1 MAIKESDYSFCN
13 VVGRTDVGC
22 RRSVN
27 EDSIGKADTLNGLA
41 VVICD
46 GMGGNVG
53 GKVASETAVDAI
65 LIHLKEHHY
74 PNPKEAISNS
84 IMAANRAVL
93 KKAQLHPE
101 LTGMGCTCVL
111 LIVDKNGIVYV
122 GHIGDSRVYLIR
134 DNLANHLTKD
144 QSYVQMLVDEGS
156 ITPQEAEKHPR
167 NNEITNAVGMTN
179 MTPPVIRDSPLNPV
193 AGDCFLLCSDG
204 LNKVVAE
211 DEIVKIAGAHSL
223 STDRKAE
230 MLINAA
236 RSKGAPDNISVQLV
250 EFSVSPSEIILAK
263 QKKRWIILF
272 VSVVFLAFLIP
283 LTHILFRGVSDDGRD
298 EENGRE
304 VVSQPVVAEKKG
316 TVENNGKFEVPS
328 HEESKSGIDS
338 YIDGDVK
345 FSKDKTDEKESDL
358 QEENYIENNSQKAD
372 SCFTISPPETSQ
384 EVSSEKFRGEIKKF
398 HAQEDTLPI
407 SPPKA
412 YNKAIK
418 NSKYTVACCNRSDYH
433 NKNIAIS
440 EDGAGGLIIIKINIE
455 KRPEKMSY
463 LKGYEIIIDKV
474 VIDNKLSNLPEEK
487 QIKIVF
493 E

>member
-65 LIHLKEHHY
+65 LFHLKEHHY
-74 PNPKEAISNS
+74 PNPKEAINNS

-122 GHIGDSRVYLIR
+122 GHIGDSRIYLIR

-179 MTPPVIRDSPLNPV
+179 MTPPVIRESPLNPV

-272 VSVVFLAFLIP
+272 VSVMFLAFLIP
-283 LTHILFRGVSDDGRD
+283 LTHILFRGVSDDGQD
-298 EENGRE
+298 EVKGRE
-304 VVSQPVVAEKKG
+304 VVSQPVAEEKKDI
-316 TVENNGKFEVPS
+316 VENNEKLDVPS
-328 HEESKSGIDS
+328 LKESKPIGSNIDV
-338 YIDGDVK
+338 GVEL
-345 FSKDKTDEKESDL
+345 SKNNADEKESCSH
-358 QEENYIENNSQKAD
+358 EENQIENDSQKVD
-372 SCFTISPPETSQ
+372 TYNTISQPKTSQ
-384 EVSSEKFRGEIKKF
+384 EDSSEKFRGKNEIHF
-398 HAQEDTLPI
+398 LAEQDSISI
-407 SPPKA
+407 SPLRLMKNKKYA
-412 YNKAIK
+412 Y
-418 NSKYTVACCNRSDYH
+418 TEDCCKRPESDFRD
-433 NKNIAIS
+433 KNIRIL
-440 EDGAGGLIIIKINIE
+440 EDGAGGLIIKKINTEI
-455 KRPEKMSY
+455 SSW
-463 LKGYEIIIDKV
+463 KGYYIIIYKYKNDK
-474 VIDNKLSNLPEEK
+474 DKELSEMPEDR

>member
-236 RSKGAPDNISVQLV
+236 RSKGAPDNISVQ
-250 EFSVSPSEIILAK
+250 
-263 QKKRWIILF
+263 
-272 VSVVFLAFLIP
+272 
-283 LTHILFRGVSDDGRD
+283 
-298 EENGRE
+298 
-304 VVSQPVVAEKKG
+304 
-316 TVENNGKFEVPS
+316 
-328 HEESKSGIDS
+328 
-338 YIDGDVK
+338 
-345 FSKDKTDEKESDL
+345 
-358 QEENYIENNSQKAD
+358 
-372 SCFTISPPETSQ
+372 
-384 EVSSEKFRGEIKKF
+384 
-398 HAQEDTLPI
+398 
-407 SPPKA
+407 
-412 YNKAIK
+412 
-418 NSKYTVACCNRSDYH
+418 AC
-433 NKNIAIS
+433 
-440 EDGAGGLIIIKINIE
+440 
-455 KRPEKMSY
+455 
-463 LKGYEIIIDKV
+463 
-474 VIDNKLSNLPEEK
+474 
-487 QIKIVF
+487 
-493 E
+493 

>member
-304 VVSQPVVAEKKG
+304 VVSQPVVAENKDI
-316 TVENNGKFEVPS
+316 VEDNGKFEVPS
-328 HEESKSGIDS
+328 PEESKSDIDS

-345 FSKDKTDEKESDL
+345 LSKDKTDEKESDS
-358 QEENYIENNSQKAD
+358 QEKNHIENDPQETDISSMFSQPVRDPKD
-372 SCFTISPPETSQ
+372 
-384 EVSSEKFRGEIKKF
+384 SSEEFRGEVKIF
-398 HAQEDTLPI
+398 HAKEDTI
-407 SPPKA
+407 SIRPPKSKMPNKKGYA
-412 YNKAIK
+412 YTKD
-418 NSKYTVACCNRSDYH
+418 CCKRLESDFRD
-433 NKNIAIS
+433 KNIDIS
-440 EDGAGGLIIIKINIE
+440 EDGAGGLIIRKINTGMI
-455 KRPEKMSY
+455 SSW
-463 LKGYEIIIDKV
+463 KGYYILIDKYK
-474 VIDNKLSNLPEEK
+474 DEKSSKLLNRESP
-487 QIKIVF
+487 IKIVF